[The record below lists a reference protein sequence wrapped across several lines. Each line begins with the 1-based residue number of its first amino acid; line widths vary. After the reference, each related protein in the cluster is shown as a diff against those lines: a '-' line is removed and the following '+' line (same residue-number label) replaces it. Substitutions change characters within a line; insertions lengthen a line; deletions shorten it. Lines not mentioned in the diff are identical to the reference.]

1 MKCKIITNLSNLRCK
16 SSEATDQEA
25 KEIIQNLENSLE
37 GHKTGIGLSAIQIG
51 ISKKVSIIR
60 MGDFKLD
67 LINPVIKEKYN
78 RIKYK
83 NEGCLSLPGL
93 SITTS
98 RYEVIVLENNG
109 KTIPYRG
116 ILSVAIQHEVDHMNG
131 ILMVDKKWKKRK

>member
-1 MKCKIITNLSNLRCK
+1 MKKNIITTISTLRCK
-16 SSEATDQEA
+16 SSEATDQET
-25 KEIIQNLENSLE
+25 KEIIKDLEDSLE

-51 ISKKVSIIR
+51 IAKRVSIIR

-78 RIKYK
+78 KIRYK

-98 RYEVIVLENNG
+98 RYNVIVLENKG
-109 KTIPYRG
+109 QTIPYRG
-116 ILSVAIQHEVDHMNG
+116 ILSVAIQHEVAHMNG
-131 ILMVDKKWKKRK
+131 RTILDDKWHKRK